1 MCTVP
6 GHPEPEPGSR
16 VHSGEALVPVDAH
29 QPCLGSQMR
38 VLTTARRP
46 VPQLVCTYDELRFAS
61 IRLPGCPPGVD
72 PVVSFPVALSCH
84 CGTCRLS
91 NSDCGGLRGQPSAC
105 ELPHL
110 PGFFFL

>member
-1 MCTVP
+1 
-6 GHPEPEPGSR
+6 
-16 VHSGEALVPVDAH
+16 
-29 QPCLGSQMR
+29 MR